1 MKHVPSNNGKVG
13 TLGISYGGFLVTRAL
28 VDPHPALKAASPQAT
43 CADMFVGDDW
53 HHNGAFRLS
62 YSFDWIAE
70 MEAERTPRRRSGAV
84 FAHAPRQL

>member
-1 MKHVPSNNGKVG
+1 M
-13 TLGISYGGFLVTRAL
+13 TRAL

-62 YSFDWIAE
+62 YSFDWIGA
-70 MEAERTPRRRSGAV
+70 METERKPQGSAALDALGATTATSNFSRSA
-84 FAHAPRQL
+84 RCRT